1 MNVNALLILLAAIVS
16 EVIGTTALKF
26 SDGFSR
32 PVPSMVVV
40 VGYALSFYLMS
51 LCLRDIPLGTA
62 YAIWSGLGTAAIVLI
77 GVLLWK
83 ESLDPARVIGIAL
96 IIAGVIVLNFL
107 SKPAAA

>member
-1 MNVNALLILLAAIVS
+1 MSANALLALLAAIVS

-32 PVPSMVVV
+32 PLPSLIVV

-51 LCLRDIPLGTA
+51 LSLRSIPLGTA
-62 YAIWSGLGTAAIVLI
+62 YAIWSGLGTAATVAI

-96 IIAGVIVLNFL
+96 IIAGVLVLNFL
-107 SKPAAA
+107 SKSAAA